1 MTTLNRPNWD
11 EYFMEVAEL
20 TAKRSTCLRR
30 QVGAVI
36 VKDKRIVAT
45 GYNGAPRGRINCCD
59 LGYCTKKQLLPN
71 QRHGGYDACRS
82 VHSEQ
87 NAIISAS
94 RQEMI
99 GSTLYLVGYR
109 TENHD
114 YEEGAA
120 PCLMCRKLII
130 NAGIDK
136 VIVRVNKE
144 EFKTFLVQEWIE
156 NDELLNGQLQY

>member
-45 GYNGAPRGRINCCD
+45 GYNGAPSGLVHCDERGGCLRQQ
-59 LGYCTKKQLLPN
+59 LGVPSGE
-71 QRHGGYDACRS
+71 RHELCRAL
-82 VHSEQ
+82 HAEQ
-87 NAIISAS
+87 NAIIQAAALGNS
-94 RQEMI
+94 I
-99 GSTLYLVGYR
+99 
-109 TENHD
+109 N
-114 YEEGAA
+114 GATIYVTNQ
-120 PCLMCRKLII
+120 PCVICAKMII

-136 VIVRVNKE
+136 IIVKDGYPDEMAKE
-144 EFKTFLVQEWIE
+144 ILAEAGLDVVMLGE
-156 NDELLNGQLQY
+156 